1 MGQKS
6 GYTLAG
12 PLTQAKSRCWP
23 GSLAQKPWLGMQLLQ
38 SSSFGCWQ
46 DWVSCSP
53 LNWVLSLLAVGSR
66 PPSFPCDMCFS
77 IRNFITWQ
85 PASSEQQGRRT
96 KERRAREKSVFYSL
110 ALEVTSITSPMF
122 YLLEASHYVQ
132 TMPTERTLIL
142 EARVIGKPF

>member
-1 MGQKS
+1 
-6 GYTLAG
+6 
-12 PLTQAKSRCWP
+12 
-23 GSLAQKPWLGMQLLQ
+23 MQLLQ

-110 ALEVTSITSPMF
+110 ALKVTHPPSLGLTDQAYRGVGGHHTRTRIPGDSIMRGNPGG
-122 YLLEASHYVQ
+122 
-132 TMPTERTLIL
+132 RCTLITRRTTHL
-142 EARVIGKPF
+142 IPCMQMRKRRPER